1 MLFFYVLLN
10 IFQLSFTDFAS
21 HKFYLST
28 TEIEYK
34 KELKTFQIITQ
45 LFIDD
50 LELLLQQQEKSFRL
64 FPDSDAKLSDSL
76 LMFNLKKDFQLIING
91 EPQKISYLGKEYKN
105 DIVVCYLELYLD
117 EIPST
122 IEIKNS
128 MFFDLFDSQQNII
141 HYRNKTSRKSFLLH
155 SKSPNLVIN
164 LTKK

>member
-64 FPDSDAKLSDSL
+64 FPDSDAKHSDSL
-76 LMFNLKKDFQLIING
+76 LMFNLKKEFQLIISRLSLCLAFESGN
-91 EPQKISYLGKEYKN
+91 KRRDFS
-105 DIVVCYLELYLD
+105 CCWR
-117 EIPST
+117 S
-122 IEIKNS
+122 NS
-128 MFFDLFDSQQNII
+128 RS
-141 HYRNKTSRKSFLLH
+141 S
-155 SKSPNLVIN
+155 IN
-164 LTKK
+164 N

>member
-10 IFQLSFTDFAS
+10 IFQLSFTDFAT

-34 KELKTFQIITQ
+34 KDIKTFQIITQ

-50 LELLLQQQEKSFRL
+50 LELLLQQQEKSLRL

-76 LMFNLKKDFQLIING
+76 LMFNLKKEFQLIING
-91 EPQKISYLGKEYKN
+91 EPQEISYLGKEYKN

-141 HYRNKTSRKSFLLH
+141 HYKNEASRNSFLLH
-155 SKSPNLVIN
+155 SKSPTLAIN
-164 LTKK
+164 LSN

>member
-10 IFQLSFTDFAS
+10 IFQLSFTDFAT

-34 KELKTFQIITQ
+34 KDIKTFQIITQ

-50 LELLLQQQEKSFRL
+50 LELLLQQQEKSLRL
-64 FPDSDAKLSDSL
+64 FPDSNAKHSDSL
-76 LMFNLKKDFQLIING
+76 LIINLKKEFQLIING
-91 EPQKISYLGKEYKN
+91 EPQEISYIGKEYKN

-141 HYRNKTSRKSFLLH
+141 HYWNKTIRKSFLLH

-164 LTKK
+164 LTK

>member
-10 IFQLSFTDFAS
+10 IFQLSFTDFAT

-34 KELKTFQIITQ
+34 KELKTFQIMTQ

-50 LELLLQQQEKSFRL
+50 LELLLQQQEKSLRL
-64 FPDSDAKLSDSL
+64 FPDSNAKHSDSL
-76 LMFNLKKDFQLIING
+76 LIINLKKEFQLIING
-91 EPQKISYLGKEYKN
+91 EPQEISYLGKEYKN

-141 HYRNKTSRKSFLLH
+141 HYKNEASRNSFLLH
-155 SKSPNLVIN
+155 SKSPTLAIN
-164 LTKK
+164 LSN

>member
-10 IFQLSFTDFAS
+10 IFQLYFADLEV

-34 KELKTFQIITQ
+34 KEIKTFQIITQ

-50 LELLLQQQEKSFRL
+50 LELLLQQQEKSLRL
-64 FPDSDAKLSDSL
+64 FPDSNTKYSDSL
-76 LMFNLKKDFQLIING
+76 LKFHLEKEFQLIING
-91 EPQKISYLGKEYKN
+91 EPQEISYLGKEYKN

-141 HYRNKTSRKSFLLH
+141 HYKNEASRNSFLLH
-155 SKSPNLVIN
+155 SKSPTLVIN
-164 LTKK
+164 LSN